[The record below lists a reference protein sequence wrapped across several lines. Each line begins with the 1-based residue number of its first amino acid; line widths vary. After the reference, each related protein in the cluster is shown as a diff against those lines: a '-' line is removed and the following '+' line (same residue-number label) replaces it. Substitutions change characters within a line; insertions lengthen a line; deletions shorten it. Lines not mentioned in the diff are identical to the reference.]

1 MKPEPLK
8 TLIELETFPKLLLDH
23 ALKIDNKH
31 ALGNFSFRIT
41 WTSADEKTRPLNK
54 MTDSHIQNLSKCCPR
69 YGWYRTKKIVDCE
82 IRRRHTGSLGNMLR
96 LCKAYV
102 KRPETWQLDI
112 RIDFHT
118 SN

>member
-1 MKPEPLK
+1 MLIEPLK
-8 TLIELETFPKLLLDH
+8 KLIELNELPGIILNHDF
-23 ALKIDNKH
+23 KINNQH

-41 WTSADEKTRPLNK
+41 WTSANGKTRPLNK
-54 MTDSHIQNLSKCCPR
+54 LTDSHIQNLSKCCPE

-82 IRRRHTGSLGNMLR
+82 IRRRHTGSLGNMLS

-102 KRPETWQLDI
+102 KNPETWRLDI